1 MKGVNII
8 KETKASRLLKRG
20 RPTLEVKKDK
30 IIRLRVDNDFI
41 FRLDSLCSKY
51 SVSRSEM
58 IRRLVDEKMHTK

>member
-8 KETKASRLLKRG
+8 KETKASQLLKRG

-30 IIRLRVDNDFI
+30 IIRLRVDDDFI